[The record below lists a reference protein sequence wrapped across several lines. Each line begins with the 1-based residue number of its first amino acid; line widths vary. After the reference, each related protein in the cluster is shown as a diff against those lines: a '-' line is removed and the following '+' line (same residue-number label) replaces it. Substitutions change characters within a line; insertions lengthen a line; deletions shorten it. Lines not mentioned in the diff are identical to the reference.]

1 MKSLDWVIKNEKS
14 LETPLDSRFG
24 RRLYQFLTSDQAKE
38 MGFENVDDNKEVVP
52 WTEENILK
60 QLKEDVEF
68 GIEKAT
74 NHRGISAGLMWEVCN
89 SWCKILENGLELGDS
104 DEEYGY
110 YGHLLFKS
118 IDEKYNF
125 GLVDEDTFD
134 ETFFER
140 W

>member
-1 MKSLDWVIKNEKS
+1 MKSLDWVIKNEKE
-14 LETPLDSRFG
+14 LETTLDCRLG
-24 RRLYQFLTSDQAKE
+24 RRLYQFLTPEQAKE

-74 NHRGISAGLMWEVCN
+74 DHRGISASLMWEVCN
-89 SWCKILENGLELGDS
+89 SWCKILENGLEHD
-104 DEEYGY
+104 DDHYGY
-110 YGHLLFKS
+110 YGHLLFEA
-118 IDEKYNF
+118 IDKHYNF
-125 GLVDEDTFD
+125 GLVNEDTFD
-134 ETFFER
+134 KSFFER